1 MASLDAFSITLR
13 GKSCHASMPE
23 NGADPVVAAAQLMLA
38 LQTIPARRLFPLASA
53 VVSITQINGGEAI
66 NVIPED
72 MVLRGTLHCLQ
83 SDVQVKVRKMIDEFF
98 TDLTAPLGIVGN
110 ITYLTDYPVTCNH
123 AAEAEKVKNC
133 ALALLPAGQVD
144 CLYGLRGLC
153 LYAGSLPWCLFLDSA
168 DSTTPSRP
176 LHNAYYDFN
185 DDIIAE
191 GVALWTGLAEQLLPL
206 KQAPQP

>member
-83 SDVQVKVRKMIDEFF
+83 SDVRVKVRKMIDEFF

-133 ALALLPAGQVD
+133 ALALLPAGQVHWEVNPSMASED
-144 CLYGLRGLC
+144 FACMLEACHGAYFWIVPI
-153 LYAGSLPWCLFLDSA
+153 AQPLPARCIMPITILMMTLSQKAWPCGQGWQNSCYL
-168 DSTTPSRP
+168 
-176 LHNAYYDFN
+176 
-185 DDIIAE
+185 
-191 GVALWTGLAEQLLPL
+191 
-206 KQAPQP
+206 